1 MNKKTLTIIFILAVV
16 VAAAGISWWQFQ
28 PVAAANEEPLE
39 ATGVIEARTVNLSP
53 EVGGQVR
60 EVLVEEGERVITG
73 QLLVHLDDSLVL
85 SQRSQAQA
93 TWQAAQ
99 AQLALLQA
107 GATAEQIAAAEA
119 QLAQAEAN
127 LHLAQA
133 NLALAEAGA
142 TAEQIAAAEAHLAQT
157 EAGLHTIQVNLDTL
171 TAGTPPQTIAA
182 TETSLALAWNR
193 YNYMRASL
201 TTEQLEALRTALTTA
216 ENNLAAA
223 EAHQDH
229 VSEDTRNPVQIVNV
243 FAESVVD
250 AETAVTT
257 AQQAYDAAQDETR
270 PYTHQIEQV
279 RQSWELAQANLVIA
293 QARYDGLAADSR
305 TTADALDAAQEI
317 VDNAEELATAAQTA
331 YDSLTSGISAT
342 QLAAAWR
349 EVQRLQAQ
357 LNAYALAAPGSTA
370 STPSV
375 ESLLAQI
382 EAAAAQN
389 EIAAANLAGVL
400 NGARIEEI
408 AAAQAQVDAA
418 MAQRDMAAASLAG
431 LVNGARAEEIAAAQ
445 AQVNAAQAQLAMLDV
460 QLGKFTIT
468 APWDG
473 ILLTRSVEP
482 GETALPGT
490 TLLEIGRLDR
500 LKLTVY
506 LPEDRFGIVTPGQ
519 SATVTVDTYPDR
531 EFIGT
536 VLQVADEAEFTPSN
550 IQTQEERVRLVYAVV
565 ISLENPDLALKPGM
579 IADAEFEQ

>member
-193 YNYMRASL
+193 R
-201 TTEQLEALRTALTTA
+201 
-216 ENNLAAA
+216 
-223 EAHQDH
+223 
-229 VSEDTRNPVQIVNV
+229 
-243 FAESVVD
+243 
-250 AETAVTT
+250 
-257 AQQAYDAAQDETR
+257 
-270 PYTHQIEQV
+270 
-279 RQSWELAQANLVIA
+279 W
-293 QARYDGLAADSR
+293 
-305 TTADALDAAQEI
+305 
-317 VDNAEELATAAQTA
+317 
-331 YDSLTSGISAT
+331 
-342 QLAAAWR
+342 
-349 EVQRLQAQ
+349 
-357 LNAYALAAPGSTA
+357 
-370 STPSV
+370 
-375 ESLLAQI
+375 
-382 EAAAAQN
+382 
-389 EIAAANLAGVL
+389 
-400 NGARIEEI
+400 
-408 AAAQAQVDAA
+408 
-418 MAQRDMAAASLAG
+418 
-431 LVNGARAEEIAAAQ
+431 
-445 AQVNAAQAQLAMLDV
+445 
-460 QLGKFTIT
+460 
-468 APWDG
+468 
-473 ILLTRSVEP
+473 
-482 GETALPGT
+482 
-490 TLLEIGRLDR
+490 
-500 LKLTVY
+500 
-506 LPEDRFGIVTPGQ
+506 
-519 SATVTVDTYPDR
+519 
-531 EFIGT
+531 
-536 VLQVADEAEFTPSN
+536 
-550 IQTQEERVRLVYAVV
+550 
-565 ISLENPDLALKPGM
+565 
-579 IADAEFEQ
+579 